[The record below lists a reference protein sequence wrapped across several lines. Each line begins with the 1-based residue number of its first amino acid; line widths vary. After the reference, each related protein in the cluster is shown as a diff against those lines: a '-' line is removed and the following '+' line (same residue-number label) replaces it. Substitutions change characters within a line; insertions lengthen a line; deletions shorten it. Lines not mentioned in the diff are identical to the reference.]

1 MSLLELLDKL
11 DIEIISDIL
20 PSDVY
25 TILMLSSTSKT
36 VKNAISDINHNGHK
50 VKVCFKQSD
59 YLNLYN
65 LSTNIKNISKKFTI
79 NELYIQSYEIETSIF
94 TRTPKEY
101 LDSYDHLKCKNFEFF
116 KNYPNYDISFLDII
130 FGHCPSLTCL
140 FVTFLNNEYNLLRE
154 ILNNKYN
161 PLREILKKFES
172 NMLNCKICIKYNKKS
187 CIILGLEDDYED
199 DYDISLTNFRQLQ
212 PIFFEDI
219 ITYNIYSK
227 ISELIH

>member
-140 FVTFLNNEYNLLRE
+140 FVTFLNN
-154 ILNNKYN
+154 KYN

-172 NMLNCKICIKYNKKS
+172 NMLNHIICIKYNKNS

-199 DYDISLTNFRQLQ
+199 DYDISLTNFRRSQ

-219 ITYNIYSK
+219 ITFSIYLK